1 MRLRGLPRAILLAVL
16 FPLFGLWVAM
26 RRVLRGPLRPGWTLR
41 QETTIGFLR
50 WVFGRLARGG
60 ILRMQRAIDGLRA
73 PARRLLAR
81 VTISQ
86 VELASR
92 SGEWIAPKEGRHRA
106 LLYYLHGG
114 GYAICSVDTHR
125 HLIARLALAAPARA
139 LAINYRRAPQHRF
152 PAAVE
157 DAVAGYRWLLARCES
172 PATIVLVG
180 DSAGGG
186 LALATL
192 LALREAGDPLPAAA
206 VLISPWVDL
215 ARDDDSVTENAHLDY
230 LGGAHGFIRHMAD
243 LYLGEQDPRDPLAS
257 PIYGDLRGLPPLLIQ
272 VGGIE
277 MLHDQAERL
286 AARARDAGVP
296 TELDVWP
303 EMVHVWHAFG
313 RLFPQAH
320 AAIARIAA
328 FVQRHVPPGP

>member
-1 MRLRGLPRAILLAVL
+1 LQLRGLPRATLLAVL
-16 FPLFGLWVAM
+16 FFLFGLWVAL
-26 RRVLRGPLRPGWTLR
+26 RRVFRGPLRPGWTWR
-41 QETTIGFLR
+41 QETFIGYMR

-60 ILRMQRAIDGLRA
+60 IVRMQRAIDGLSA
-73 PARRLLAR
+73 PARRLLTR
-81 VTISQ
+81 VTTSK
-86 VELASR
+86 VDLAGR
-92 SGEWIAPKEGRHRA
+92 SGEWITPKEGQHRA
-106 LLYYLHGG
+106 VLYYLHGG
-114 GYAICSVDTHR
+114 GYVICSVETHR

-157 DAVAGYRWLLARCES
+157 DAVAGYRWLLARPEP
-172 PATIVLVG
+172 PASIVLVG

-192 LALREAGDPLPAAA
+192 LALREANDPLPAAA
-206 VLISPWVDL
+206 VLLSPWVDL
-215 ARDDDSVTENAHLDY
+215 AADDDSMTENAQLDY
-230 LGGAHGFIRHMAD
+230 LGGSPGFLRHVAD

-257 PIYGDLRGLPPLLIQ
+257 PVYGDLRGLPPMLIQ
-272 VGGIE
+272 VGGVE

-286 AARARDAGVP
+286 AARARGAGVP

-320 AAIARIAA
+320 EAIARIAA
-328 FVQRHVPPGP
+328 FIQQHVPPGA